1 MSGPKLNFVA
11 SYPKSG
17 NTWVRMLI
25 GTYLYNAEG
34 KFTRTKTSDTN
45 TTPFHNVSPVPLDR
59 LGFEQQMQLRPA
71 AMLQLA
77 RPPRATLVK
86 SHDAAVIF
94 KGMAQFAPQFTDRV
108 ICVVRDPKDV
118 APSLADHIGVSI
130 EEAVEKMD
138 EQGFRLKGDN
148 NLAHFTSSWSINVK
162 SWLEY
167 DQAPTHFV
175 RYRDLHA
182 DTEGELTAIL
192 EFLGFEDIDPE
203 AVRRSVEENRF
214 ENVRKEEEES
224 GFSEQSDSQDR
235 FFRKGKTG
243 SWREDVPEHLARRI
257 EIDHGAMMRELG
269 YDLALVDEPA
279 PFAADDAPPPD
290 ADVGSGADD
299 SVDEPA
305 ETAGPAG
312 RESGVN
318 EVGVAV
324 G

>member
-45 TTPFHNVSPVPLDR
+45 TTPFHNASPLPLEKIS
-59 LGFEQQMQLRPA
+59 FNQQMQLRPA

-77 RPPRATLVK
+77 RPPKATLVK
-86 SHDAAVIF
+86 SHDAAVIYQ
-94 KGMAQFAPQFTDRV
+94 GMSLFAPQFTNRV

-130 EEAVEKMD
+130 EEAVEKMN
-138 EQGFRLKGDN
+138 EKGFRLLGDN

-167 DQAPTHFV
+167 DDAPTYFV

-182 DTEGELTAIL
+182 DTHGELTEML
-192 EFLGFEDIDPE
+192 QFLGFENVDAD
-203 AVRRSVEENRF
+203 AVHRSVEENRF
-214 ENVRKEEEES
+214 ENVQKREEEE

-243 SWREDVPEHLARRI
+243 SWREDVPEHLARKL
-257 EIDHGAMMRELG
+257 EEDHGEVMRELG
-269 YDLALVDEPA
+269 YDLQLVDEPK
-279 PFAADDAPPPD
+279 PFAAQHENRDA
-290 ADVGSGADD
+290 AQEADD
-299 SVDEPA
+299 GPESGQEPEPA
-305 ETAGPAG
+305 AA
-312 RESGVN
+312 ESEASAVN
-318 EVGVAV
+318 EVGLKV